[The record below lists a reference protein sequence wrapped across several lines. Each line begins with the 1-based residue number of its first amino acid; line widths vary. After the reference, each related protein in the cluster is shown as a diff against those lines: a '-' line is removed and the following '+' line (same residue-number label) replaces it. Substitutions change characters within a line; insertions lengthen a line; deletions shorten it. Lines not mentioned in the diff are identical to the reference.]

1 MISESPPLYT
11 YTHSLSLFLYSSLLT
26 IGLLLEGVYETIPV
40 ICATLPEMLQATSLF
55 RPELLQYT
63 FSPSNLSYTSGN

>member
-1 MISESPPLYT
+1 MKAPVFELVI
-11 YTHSLSLFLYSSLLT
+11 LFGLIT
-26 IGLLLEGVYETIPV
+26 FTNEIEIGLLLEGVYETIPV

-63 FSPSNLSYTSGN
+63 FSPSNLS

>member
-11 YTHSLSLFLYSSLLT
+11 YTHTLSFFLYSSLLT

-40 ICATLPEMLQATSLF
+40 IYATLPEMLQATSLF